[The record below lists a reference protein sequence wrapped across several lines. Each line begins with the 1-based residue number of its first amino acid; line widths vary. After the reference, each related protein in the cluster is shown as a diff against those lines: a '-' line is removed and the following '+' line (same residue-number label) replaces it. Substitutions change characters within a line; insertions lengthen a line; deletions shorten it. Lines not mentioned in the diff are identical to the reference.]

1 MNDRIHEE
9 YKANTAQS
17 TLEASCSSAQKHGTL
32 IFNALLAVLIALH
45 ILFPVCRVNGTSMEP
60 SVHDGSIILSTS
72 RVDNLDYEDIVI
84 FPNVYRGNLVK
95 RVIGLP
101 GDTIE
106 IRDSVVFRNGEPL
119 DESYISQGYFGPFDL
134 TGPVT
139 VEEGHVF
146 VLGDNRPDSLDSRS
160 SLVGQVPIDTIK
172 AVLICTLF
180 SPMHIDPAKI

>member
-9 YKANTAQS
+9 NKANTAQS

-84 FPNVYRGNLVK
+84 FPNVYRGNLVR
-95 RVIGLP
+95 RVI
-101 GDTIE
+101 
-106 IRDSVVFRNGEPL
+106 
-119 DESYISQGYFGPFDL
+119 
-134 TGPVT
+134 
-139 VEEGHVF
+139 
-146 VLGDNRPDSLDSRS
+146 
-160 SLVGQVPIDTIK
+160 
-172 AVLICTLF
+172 
-180 SPMHIDPAKI
+180 